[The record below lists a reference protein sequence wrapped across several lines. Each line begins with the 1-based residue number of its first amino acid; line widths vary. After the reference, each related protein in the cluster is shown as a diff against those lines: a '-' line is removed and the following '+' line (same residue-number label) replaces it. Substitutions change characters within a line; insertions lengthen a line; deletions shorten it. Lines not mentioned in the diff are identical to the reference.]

1 MSANTHMEADP
12 RDSSVAGARAWFAQR
27 GLTRPRSG
35 KWIAGIAAGF
45 ARRYEWNP
53 LVVRLLIIASFV
65 LPGSQVL
72 AYIALWILMPR
83 DPENAE

>member
-1 MSANTHMEADP
+1 MSANTYIEADP

-27 GLTRPRSG
+27 GLTRPRNG
-35 KWIAGIAAGF
+35 KWIAGVAAGV

-53 LVVRLLIIASFV
+53 LVVRLLIITSFV

-72 AYIALWILMPR
+72 AYVALWILMPR
-83 DPENAE
+83 DPKNAA